1 MVLLSKERL
10 QEKLRLSR
18 ERQEKKIQAEK
29 ERRRAIKQEVLAELK
44 KPKKIKLI
52 KLDDEKYISHR
63 NVGEKTVEGRGY
75 EPYEAVRCNALIPN
89 DKASSKENLHYSVD
103 NESSLISNIL
113 IGDIYET
120 MEELME
126 AEKRG
131 EGKIN
136 WDYFDSSVK
145 RVRDLLK

>member
-10 QEKLRLSR
+10 QERLRQSR
-18 ERQEKKIQAEK
+18 ERQEKKKKAEK
-29 ERRRAIKQEVLAELK
+29 ERRRAIKQEVLSELN
-44 KPKKIKLI
+44 KPKKIKLV
-52 KLDDEKYISHR
+52 KLYDE
-63 NVGEKTVEGRGY
+63 NE
-75 EPYEAVRCNALIPN
+75 
-89 DKASSKENLHYSVD
+89 SSKEKLHYSVD
-103 NESSLISNIL
+103 TESSLISNIL

-120 MEELME
+120 REELIE

-136 WDYFDSSVK
+136 WDYFNSAVK

>member
-1 MVLLSKERL
+1 MVLLSKEKL
-10 QEKLRLSR
+10 QERLRLSR
-18 ERQEKKIQAEK
+18 ERHEKKIKAEK
-29 ERRRAIKQEVLAELK
+29 ERRRAIKQELLAELK

-52 KLDDEKYISHR
+52 KLDDDK
-63 NVGEKTVEGRGY
+63 NV
-75 EPYEAVRCNALIPN
+75 
-89 DKASSKENLHYSVD
+89 SKETIQYSV
-103 NESSLISNIL
+103 NTESSLISSIL

-120 MEELME
+120 REELME

-136 WDYFDSSVK
+136 WDYFNASVK

>member
-10 QEKLRLSR
+10 QERLIQSR
-18 ERQEKKIQAEK
+18 ERQEKKRQAEK
-29 ERRRAIKQEVLAELK
+29 DRRRAIKQEVLAELK

-52 KLDDEKYISHR
+52 KLDD
-63 NVGEKTVEGRGY
+63 
-75 EPYEAVRCNALIPN
+75 
-89 DKASSKENLHYSVD
+89 DKESSKEKLHYSID
-103 NESSLISNIL
+103 TESSLISSIL

-120 MEELME
+120 REELME

-136 WDYFDSSVK
+136 WDYFDASVK

>member
-1 MVLLSKERL
+1 MVLLSKEKL
-10 QEKLRLSR
+10 QERLRQSR
-18 ERQEKKIQAEK
+18 ERQDKKKKAEK
-29 ERRRAIKQEVLAELK
+29 ERRLAIKQEVLSELK

-52 KLDDEKYISHR
+52 KLDDYK
-63 NVGEKTVEGRGY
+63 
-75 EPYEAVRCNALIPN
+75 
-89 DKASSKENLHYSVD
+89 DSSKEKLHYSVD
-103 NESSLISNIL
+103 TESSLISNIL

-120 MEELME
+120 REELIE

-136 WDYFDSSVK
+136 WDYFDAAVK

>member
-10 QEKLRLSR
+10 QERLRQSR
-18 ERQEKKIQAEK
+18 ERQEKKKKAEK

-52 KLDDEKYISHR
+52 KLDD
-63 NVGEKTVEGRGY
+63 
-75 EPYEAVRCNALIPN
+75 
-89 DKASSKENLHYSVD
+89 DKDVSKETTHYSVD
-103 NESSLISNIL
+103 TESALISNIL

-120 MEELME
+120 REELME

-131 EGKIN
+131 EGKLN
-136 WDYFDSSVK
+136 WDYFDAAVK
-145 RVRDLLK
+145 RVRDIIDKIK

>member
-1 MVLLSKERL
+1 MALLSKERL
-10 QEKLRLSR
+10 QERLRQSR
-18 ERQEKKIQAEK
+18 ERQEKKRQAEK

-52 KLDDEKYISHR
+52 KLDDYKE
-63 NVGEKTVEGRGY
+63 
-75 EPYEAVRCNALIPN
+75 
-89 DKASSKENLHYSVD
+89 SSNENLHYSVD
-103 NESSLISNIL
+103 YESSLISSIL

-120 MEELME
+120 REELLE

-131 EGKIN
+131 EGKLN

-145 RVRDLLK
+145 RVRGIIDKMK

>member
-10 QEKLRLSR
+10 QERLRLSR
-18 ERQEKKIQAEK
+18 ERQEKKRQAEK

-63 NVGEKTVEGRGY
+63 NVGEKTVDGRGY
-75 EPYEAVRCNALIPN
+75 EPYEAVRCNALIPE
-89 DKASSKENLHYSVD
+89 KLHYSVD
-103 NESSLISNIL
+103 TESSLISNIL
-113 IGDIYET
+113 LGDLYET
-120 MEELME
+120 REELME

-136 WDYFDSSVK
+136 WDYFDSAVK

>member
-10 QEKLRLSR
+10 QERLRQSR
-18 ERQEKKIQAEK
+18 ERQEKKRKAEK
-29 ERRRAIKQEVLAELK
+29 ERREAIKREVLAELK

-52 KLDDEKYISHR
+52 KLDD
-63 NVGEKTVEGRGY
+63 
-75 EPYEAVRCNALIPN
+75 
-89 DKASSKENLHYSVD
+89 DKESSKEKLHYSVGT
-103 NESSLISNIL
+103 ESSLISNIL

-120 MEELME
+120 REELME

-136 WDYFDSSVK
+136 WDYFDEAVK
-145 RVRDLLK
+145 RVRDLIENIK

>member
-1 MVLLSKERL
+1 MALLTKEKL
-10 QEKLRLSR
+10 QERLRLSR
-18 ERQEKKIQAEK
+18 ERQEKKKKAEK
-29 ERRRAIKQEVLAELK
+29 ERRRAIKREVLAEIK

-52 KLDDEKYISHR
+52 KLYDDNYSTKEKLNY
-63 NVGEKTVEGRGY
+63 TV
-75 EPYEAVRCNALIPN
+75 
-89 DKASSKENLHYSVD
+89 DT
-103 NESSLISNIL
+103 ESSLISNIL

-120 MEELME
+120 REELME

-136 WDYFDSSVK
+136 WEYFDEAIK

>member
-10 QEKLRLSR
+10 QERLRLSR
-18 ERQEKKIQAEK
+18 ERQEKKKKAEK
-29 ERRRAIKQEVLAELK
+29 ERREAIKREVLSELK

-52 KLDDEKYISHR
+52 KLDDDNKE
-63 NVGEKTVEGRGY
+63 
-75 EPYEAVRCNALIPN
+75 
-89 DKASSKENLHYSVD
+89 SSKEKVQYSV
-103 NESSLISNIL
+103 NAESSIISSIL

-120 MEELME
+120 REELMD

-136 WDYFDSSVK
+136 WEYFDSAVK
-145 RVRDLLK
+145 RVRGIIDKIK

>member
-10 QEKLRLSR
+10 QERLRQSR
-18 ERQEKKIQAEK
+18 ERHEKKKKAEK
-29 ERRRAIKQEVLAELK
+29 ERRDAIKREVLAELK

-52 KLDDEKYISHR
+52 KLD
-63 NVGEKTVEGRGY
+63 GY
-75 EPYEAVRCNALIPN
+75 KKE
-89 DKASSKENLHYSVD
+89 SSNENLHYSVD
-103 NESSLISNIL
+103 TESSLISSIL

-120 MEELME
+120 REELIE

-136 WDYFDSSVK
+136 WDYFNSAVK
-145 RVRDLLK
+145 RVRGIIDKMK

>member
-1 MVLLSKERL
+1 MALLTKEKLQERL
-10 QEKLRLSR
+10 RQSR
-18 ERQEKKIQAEK
+18 ERQEKKRKAEK
-29 ERRRAIKQEVLAELK
+29 ERREAIKREVLSELK

-52 KLDDEKYISHR
+52 KLDD
-63 NVGEKTVEGRGY
+63 
-75 EPYEAVRCNALIPN
+75 
-89 DKASSKENLHYSVD
+89 DKDSSKENIHYSVD
-103 NESSLISNIL
+103 TESSLISSIL

-120 MEELME
+120 REELME

-136 WDYFDSSVK
+136 WDYFDASVK

>member
-10 QEKLRLSR
+10 QEMLRQSR
-18 ERQEKKIQAEK
+18 ERHEKKRKAEK
-29 ERRRAIKQEVLAELK
+29 ERREAIKREVLAELK

-52 KLDDEKYISHR
+52 KLD
-63 NVGEKTVEGRGY
+63 
-75 EPYEAVRCNALIPN
+75 N
-89 DKASSKENLHYSVD
+89 DKESSKEKLHYSVD
-103 NESSLISNIL
+103 TESSLISNIL

-120 MEELME
+120 REELIE

-136 WDYFDSSVK
+136 WDYFDDAVN
-145 RVRDLLK
+145 RVRGIIDKIK

>member
-1 MVLLSKERL
+1 MALLTKEKLQERL
-10 QEKLRLSR
+10 RQSR
-18 ERQEKKIQAEK
+18 ERQEKKRQAEK

-52 KLDDEKYISHR
+52 KLD
-63 NVGEKTVEGRGY
+63 GY
-75 EPYEAVRCNALIPN
+75 KKE
-89 DKASSKENLHYSVD
+89 SSKENAHYSVD
-103 NESSLISNIL
+103 TESSLISSIL

-120 MEELME
+120 REELME

-136 WDYFDSSVK
+136 WDYFDASVK
-145 RVRDLLK
+145 RVRDIIDKIK

>member
-10 QEKLRLSR
+10 QERLRQSR
-18 ERQEKKIQAEK
+18 ERHEKKRKAEK
-29 ERRRAIKQEVLAELK
+29 ERREAIKQEVLAELK

-52 KLDDEKYISHR
+52 KLD
-63 NVGEKTVEGRGY
+63 GY
-75 EPYEAVRCNALIPN
+75 NKESY
-89 DKASSKENLHYSVD
+89 KENVHYSVD
-103 NESSLISNIL
+103 TESSLISNIL

-120 MEELME
+120 REELME

-136 WDYFDSSVK
+136 WEYFDAAVK
-145 RVRDLLK
+145 RVRNMIDKIK

>member
-10 QEKLRLSR
+10 QERLRLSR
-18 ERQEKKIQAEK
+18 ERHEKKRKSEK
-29 ERRRAIKQEVLAELK
+29 ERRDAIKREVLAELK

-52 KLDDEKYISHR
+52 KLDD
-63 NVGEKTVEGRGY
+63 
-75 EPYEAVRCNALIPN
+75 
-89 DKASSKENLHYSVD
+89 DKKESTKENLHYSVD
-103 NESSLISNIL
+103 TESSLISSIL

-120 MEELME
+120 REELME

-136 WDYFDSSVK
+136 WEYFDAAVK
-145 RVRDLLK
+145 RVRDLLKLH

>member
-10 QEKLRLSR
+10 QERLRQSR
-18 ERQEKKIQAEK
+18 ERHDKKRKAEK
-29 ERRRAIKQEVLAELK
+29 ERREAIKQEVLAELK

-52 KLDDEKYISHR
+52 KLDDYKE
-63 NVGEKTVEGRGY
+63 
-75 EPYEAVRCNALIPN
+75 
-89 DKASSKENLHYSVD
+89 SSNENLHYSVD
-103 NESSLISNIL
+103 TESSLISSIL

-120 MEELME
+120 REELMD

-136 WDYFDSSVK
+136 WDYFDESVK

>member
-1 MVLLSKERL
+1 MALLSKERL
-10 QEKLRLSR
+10 QERLRQSR
-18 ERQEKKIQAEK
+18 ERQEKKRQAEK
-29 ERRRAIKQEVLAELK
+29 ERRRAIKREVLAEIK

-52 KLDDEKYISHR
+52 KLYDDNYSTKEK
-63 NVGEKTVEGRGY
+63 
-75 EPYEAVRCNALIPN
+75 
-89 DKASSKENLHYSVD
+89 LHYTVD
-103 NESSLISNIL
+103 TESSLISNIL

-120 MEELME
+120 REELME

-136 WDYFDSSVK
+136 WEYFDEAIK

>member
-1 MVLLSKERL
+1 MALLSKEKL
-10 QEKLRLSR
+10 QERLRQSR
-18 ERQEKKIQAEK
+18 ERHEKKKKAEK
-29 ERRRAIKQEVLAELK
+29 ERRLAIKQEVLSELK

-52 KLDDEKYISHR
+52 KLDDYKE
-63 NVGEKTVEGRGY
+63 
-75 EPYEAVRCNALIPN
+75 
-89 DKASSKENLHYSVD
+89 SSKEKLHYSVD
-103 NESSLISNIL
+103 TESSLISNIL

-120 MEELME
+120 RDELMD

-136 WDYFDSSVK
+136 WDYFDASVK